1 MPGELEGKTIL
12 LVDDDRDIMTAMT
25 AALQDMGPQ
34 VFTAMNGNDALTE
47 AAKHKPDLV
56 VLDMMLPGRS
66 GFLVMEKL
74 KRGKK
79 RSDPPRVIMITGN
92 QGARHKVYAESLGVD
107 VYLNKPFR
115 MERLLESVK
124 KLLVSD
130 ETATAD

>member
-12 LVDDDRDIMTAMT
+12 LVDDDRDILAAMT
-25 AALQDMGPQ
+25 AALSDMGPRIL
-34 VFTAMNGNDALTE
+34 TAINGNDALTE
-47 AAKHKPDLV
+47 AGKHNPDLV

-124 KLLVSD
+124 KLL
-130 ETATAD
+130 TNG

>member
-12 LVDDDRDIMTAMT
+12 LVDDDRDILAAMT
-25 AALQDMGPQ
+25 AALSDMGPQ
-34 VFTAMNGNDALTE
+34 IVTAINGNDALTE
-47 AAKHKPDLV
+47 ASKHNPDLV

-124 KLLVSD
+124 KVLTD
-130 ETATAD
+130 G

>member
-12 LVDDDRDIMTAMT
+12 LVDDDRDILAAMT
-25 AALQDMGPQ
+25 AALSDMGPRIL
-34 VFTAMNGNDALTE
+34 TAINGNDALTE
-47 AAKHKPDLV
+47 AGKHKPDLV

-92 QGARHKVYAESLGVD
+92 QGARHKIYAESLGVD

-124 KLLVSD
+124 KLL
-130 ETATAD
+130 TGG